1 MWNDLRAAARQLTKH
16 RTFTFA
22 AVVALAIGMSATTTM
37 FTIIHGVYFRDLPFA
52 DPEQIVA
59 IATRYVDRGP
69 RAIDNWSAPDL
80 RDVQA
85 SARLFESIVAAD
97 EESMDLADDEFAP
110 ERFTGAWVS
119 PDLFAMT
126 GHQPLLGRAFTSDDD
141 RPGAAPVVMLGHSVW
156 VRRYESDPAVVGRT
170 VRVNGVVSTVV
181 GVMPEGFGFP
191 TQSAL
196 WQPLATRR
204 ADGRE
209 DRGSRNIDVFGRV
222 APGATVEQAQ
232 ADLARVMD
240 GLARDFPPTNA
251 NVTAFVRPFREL
263 TTSGPIRGAFAGLMG
278 AGIFLLLVACA
289 NIATLM
295 LARGADRAR
304 EVAVRMTLGAKR
316 WHVVRQLL
324 AETLIVVSAAGVA
337 GLALASMGVRA
348 FRLATAD
355 SGAPYWIQTP
365 VEIPVVAFVVL
376 ACVGTTIVCGLV
388 PALQTSKIGLT
399 DVLGEAGR
407 VSAGSPRV
415 RRWADGFVVAQLAL
429 SLTMLAGAGL
439 WMRSVYAFSQ
449 ADAGVDTSGLVTAQV
464 NLSSARYPNEDVRRT
479 FYRALGERLTSLP
492 GLRAGFASAT
502 PLRGAARRRVFV
514 EGPKSAEDQR
524 EPVSVVTIGPGY
536 LDALGVPATR
546 GRLFIRAD
554 EVASA
559 SVAVVNEEFASRR
572 FAGADVVGRVIRLEP
587 ASPDGSAN
595 ALTIV
600 GVVPNVRQASPRQ
613 PGMDVRSAEPVI
625 YLTYAANPL
634 PSAAILVRTSLGAAA
649 VAGALR
655 DVLRVIDPD
664 LPLAGSVVP
673 LDEAIEQELGLL
685 TVFASMIGLF
695 ALAAMSLA
703 MVGVYGVTAYAV
715 MKRTRELGV
724 RLALGASAWHV
735 WWVVTRRAALQ
746 LLMGLG
752 LGLGGALGL
761 GTLLQGLTSGV
772 SSRDPATLIA
782 VTGLMTVAACL
793 ACLVPAARAIRL
805 DPVAALRME

>member
-1 MWNDLRAAARQLTKH
+1 
-16 RTFTFA
+16 
-22 AVVALAIGMSATTTM
+22 MS
-37 FTIIHGVYFRDLPFA
+37 
-52 DPEQIVA
+52 
-59 IATRYVDRGP
+59 
-69 RAIDNWSAPDL
+69 
-80 RDVQA
+80 
-85 SARLFESIVAAD
+85 
-97 EESMDLADDEFAP
+97 
-110 ERFTGAWVS
+110 
-119 PDLFAMT
+119 
-126 GHQPLLGRAFTSDDD
+126 
-141 RPGAAPVVMLGHSVW
+141 
-156 VRRYESDPAVVGRT
+156 
-170 VRVNGVVSTVV
+170 
-181 GVMPEGFGFP
+181 
-191 TQSAL
+191 
-196 WQPLATRR
+196 
-204 ADGRE
+204 
-209 DRGSRNIDVFGRV
+209 
-222 APGATVEQAQ
+222 
-232 ADLARVMD
+232 
-240 GLARDFPPTNA
+240 
-251 NVTAFVRPFREL
+251 
-263 TTSGPIRGAFAGLMG
+263 
-278 AGIFLLLVACA
+278 
-289 NIATLM
+289 
-295 LARGADRAR
+295 
-304 EVAVRMTLGAKR
+304 LGAKR

-324 AETLIVVSAAGVA
+324 TETLIVVSAAGVA
-337 GLALASMGVRA
+337 GLALAALGVRA

-365 VEIPVVAFVVL
+365 IETPVVAFVAL

-388 PALQTSKIGLT
+388 PALQTSKVGLT

-449 ADAGVDTSGLVTAQV
+449 ADAGVDTSELVTAQV
-464 NLSSARYPNEDVRRT
+464 NLSPARYPNEEVRRT
-479 FYRALGERLTSLP
+479 FYRTLGEQLTSLP

-514 EGPKSAEDQR
+514 EGLESVADQR
-524 EPVSVVTIGPGY
+524 ERVSVVTISAGY
-536 LDALGVPATR
+536 LDALGVSATR
-546 GRLFIRAD
+546 GRLFTPAD
-554 EVASA
+554 EVPSA
-559 SVAVVNEEFASRR
+559 SVAVVNEQFASLR
-572 FAGADVVGRVIRLEP
+572 FAGAEVVGRIIRLEP

-600 GVVPNVRQASPRQ
+600 GLVPNIRQASPRQ
-613 PGMDVRSAEPVI
+613 PGIDLRRAEPVI

-634 PSAAILVRTSLGAAA
+634 PSAAIVLRTNVSAAA

-673 LDEAIEQELGLL
+673 LDEAIDQELGLL

-703 MVGVYGVTAYAV
+703 MIGVYGVTAYAAT
-715 MKRTRELGV
+715 KRTRELGV

-752 LGLGGALGL
+752 LGLGGALSV

-782 VTGLMTVAACL
+782 VTGLMTGVACL
-793 ACLVPAARAIRL
+793 ACVVPAARAIRL
-805 DPVAALRME
+805 DPVAALRVE

>member
-1 MWNDLRAAARQLTKH
+1 
-16 RTFTFA
+16 
-22 AVVALAIGMSATTTM
+22 MSATTTM
-37 FTIIHGVYFRDLPFA
+37 FTIIHGVYFRALPFA
-52 DPEQIVA
+52 DPERVVA
-59 IATRYVDRGP
+59 IATRYVDRSPGV
-69 RAIDNWSAPDL
+69 IDNWSAHDL

-97 EESMDLADDEFAP
+97 EESMDLADDAFAP
-110 ERFTGAWVS
+110 GRFTGAWVS
-119 PDLFAMT
+119 ADVFAMT

-156 VRRYESDPAVVGRT
+156 VRRYGRDPAIVGRT
-170 VRVNGVVSTVV
+170 VRVNGLVSTVV

-196 WQPLATRR
+196 WQPLASRR
-204 ADGRE
+204 VDGPE
-209 DRGSRNIDVFGRV
+209 DRGSRTIDVFGRV

-240 GLARDFPPTNA
+240 RLARDFPATNA
-251 NVTAFVRPFREL
+251 NVTALVRPFREL

-304 EVAVRMTLGAKR
+304 EVAVRLSLGAKR
-316 WHVVRQLL
+316 WHVIRQLL
-324 AETLIVVSAAGVA
+324 AETLIVASAAGVA
-337 GLALASMGVRA
+337 GLALAALGVRA

-355 SGAPYWIQTP
+355 SGAPYWIQAPIET
-365 VEIPVVAFVVL
+365 PVVAFVAL

-388 PALQTSKIGLT
+388 PALQTAKVGLT

-407 VSAGSPRV
+407 SSAGTPRV

-464 NLSSARYPNEDVRRT
+464 NLSPARYPNEEVRRT

-514 EGPKSAEDQR
+514 EGLESDADRR
-524 EPVSVVTIGPGY
+524 EPVSVVTISPGY
-536 LDALGVPATR
+536 LDALGVAAAR
-546 GRLFIRAD
+546 GRLFSPAD
-554 EVASA
+554 DLPSA
-559 SVAVVNEEFASRR
+559 SVAVVNEHFASRR
-572 FAGADVVGRVIRLEP
+572 LAGAEAVGRVIRLEP
-587 ASPDGSAN
+587 ASRDGSAT

-600 GVVPNVRQASPRQ
+600 GVVPNVRQASLRQ
-613 PGMDVRSAEPVI
+613 PGVDVRIAEPVI

-634 PSAAILVRTSLGAAA
+634 PSAAIVVRSRLGAAA

-655 DVLRVIDPD
+655 DVLRDIDAD
-664 LPLAGSVVP
+664 LPLAGTVVP
-673 LDEAIEQELGLL
+673 LDEAIDQELGLL

-715 MKRTRELGV
+715 SKRTRELGV

-746 LLMGLG
+746 LLMGLA
-752 LGLGGALGL
+752 LGLGGALAA

-772 SSRDPATLIA
+772 SGRDPVTLIT
-782 VTGLMTVAACL
+782 VTALMIVAACL
-793 ACLVPAARAIRL
+793 ACLLPAARAIRL
-805 DPVAALRME
+805 NPVAALRME

>member
-1 MWNDLRAAARQLTKH
+1 MWNDLRVAARQLAKH
-16 RTFTFA
+16 RTFTLA
-22 AVVALAIGMSATTTM
+22 AVVALALGMSATTTM
-37 FTIIHGVYFRDLPFA
+37 FTIIHGVYLRALPFA
-52 DPEQIVA
+52 DPERVVA

-69 RAIDNWSAPDL
+69 GAIDNWSAPDL

-110 ERFTGAWVS
+110 GRVTGAWVS
-119 PDLFAMT
+119 AGVFTMT

-156 VRRYESDPAVVGRT
+156 ARRYGSDPAIVGRT

-196 WQPLATRR
+196 WQPLASRR
-204 ADGRE
+204 IDGAE

-240 GLARDFPPTNA
+240 RLARDFPVTNA

-278 AGIFLLLVACA
+278 AGAFLLLVACA
-289 NIATLM
+289 NIATLA

-304 EVAVRMTLGAKR
+304 EMAVRLALGAKR

-324 AETLIVVSAAGVA
+324 AETLIVASAAGVA
-337 GLALASMGVRA
+337 GLALAALGVRA
-348 FRLATAD
+348 FRLATAN

-365 VEIPVVAFVVL
+365 IETPVVAFVAL

-388 PALQTSKIGLT
+388 PALQTSKVGLT
-399 DVLGEAGR
+399 DVIGEAGR
-407 VSAGSPRV
+407 PSAGTPRG

-439 WMRSVYAFSQ
+439 WMRNVYAFSQ
-449 ADAGVDTSGLVTAQV
+449 ADAGVDTSGLVTAQI
-464 NLSSARYPNEDVRRT
+464 NLSPARYPNEELRRT
-479 FYRALGERLTSLP
+479 FHRTLGERLTSLP

-502 PLRGAARRRVFV
+502 PLRGAARRRVVV
-514 EGPKSAEDQR
+514 EGLESDADRR
-524 EPVSVVTIGPGY
+524 EPVSVVTISPGY
-536 LDALGVPATR
+536 LDALGVAATR
-546 GRLFIRAD
+546 GRLFSPAD
-554 EVASA
+554 DVPSA
-559 SVAVVNEEFASRR
+559 SVAVVNEHFASRR
-572 FAGADVVGRVIRLEP
+572 FAGADAVGRVIRLEP
-587 ASPDGSAN
+587 ASRDGRAT
-595 ALTIV
+595 AVTIV

-613 PGMDVRSAEPVI
+613 PGVDVRSAEPVI

-634 PSAAILVRTSLGAAA
+634 PSASIVVRSSLGAAA

-664 LPLAGSVVP
+664 LPLAGTVVP
-673 LDEAIEQELGLL
+673 LGEAIDQELGLL

-695 ALAAMSLA
+695 ALAAMGLA

-715 MKRTRELGV
+715 SKRTRELGV

-752 LGLGGALGL
+752 VGLGGALGT
-761 GTLLQGLTSGV
+761 GALLQGLTSGV
-772 SSRDPATLIA
+772 SGRDPVTLIA
-782 VTGLMTVAACL
+782 VTALMTVAACL
-793 ACLVPAARAIRL
+793 ACVLPAARAIRL
-805 DPVAALRME
+805 NPVAALRRE